1 MKFKYTILYVD
12 DVEATLQFFEQAF
25 SLQRLFVHESG
36 DYGELD
42 TGATKLCLSS
52 RRLMQELGKSPAR
65 ASPDAPTFEI
75 ALETDDV
82 AAALQRSLDAGAELR
97 QDVKLEP
104 WGQKTAY
111 IADPNGFLIELCS
124 PVSPK

>member
-42 TGATKLCLSS
+42 TGTTKLCFSS
-52 RRLMQELGKSPAR
+52 KRLMQELGKSPAR

-75 ALETDDV
+75 AFEMDDV
-82 AAALQRSLDAGAELR
+82 AAALQRSLDAGAKLR

>member
-12 DVEATLQFFEQAF
+12 NVELTLQFFEKAF
-25 SLQRLFVHESG
+25 GLQRHFIHESG

-42 TGATKLCLSS
+42 TGATKLCFSS
-52 RRLMQELGKSPAR
+52 KRLMKELGKSPAC

-82 AAALQRSLDAGAELR
+82 AAALKRALDNGAELR
-97 QDVKLEP
+97 QSVKLEP
-104 WGQKTAY
+104 WGQETAY